1 MCPKT
6 PSQFLEIRNER
17 KQIIMDA
24 ALEIF
29 AELGFHNT
37 SMNQIAK
44 KAGISK
50 GLIYNYFE
58 SKDELMS
65 EIVKSAYTFILHRFN
80 LDNEKPDY
88 RNIIEFVEKTFELI
102 DENKEFWR
110 IYFLV
115 SMQEEVLP
123 HVQRS
128 IGDVMIPLTKDL
140 EKVFRKMKLP
150 NPESEAVFFDS
161 LLDGLALN
169 YILKPEIYPKDYII
183 ERIRKMYN
191 I

>member
-6 PSQFLEIRNER
+6 PTQFLEIRNER
-17 KQIIMDA
+17 KQLIMDA

-29 AELGFHNT
+29 AEQGFHHA
-37 SMNQIAK
+37 SMSLIAK

-58 SKDELMS
+58 SKDELMH
-65 EIVKSAYTFILHRFN
+65 EIVKTAYTYILHHFS
-80 LDNEKPDY
+80 LDNEKAKF
-88 RNIIEFVEKTFELI
+88 NSIIELVEKTFEMI

-123 HVQRS
+123 HVQKS
-128 IGDVMIPLTKDL
+128 IGDVMMPLTKEL
-140 EKVFRKMKLP
+140 VKIFKTMKV
-150 NPESEAVFFDS
+150 NHPENEAKFFDS
-161 LLDGLALN
+161 LLDGLTLN
-169 YILKPEIYPKDYII
+169 YILDPEEFNKEFILNKIREIYKL
-183 ERIRKMYN
+183 
-191 I
+191 